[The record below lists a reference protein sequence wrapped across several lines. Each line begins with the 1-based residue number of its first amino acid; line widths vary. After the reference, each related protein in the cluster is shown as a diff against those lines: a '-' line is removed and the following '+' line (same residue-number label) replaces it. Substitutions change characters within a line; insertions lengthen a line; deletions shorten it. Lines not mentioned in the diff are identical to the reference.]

1 MKARAPAG
9 DWYICAMHANDYL
22 VVGGSTRPTR
32 RSPVIAQWVAD
43 LGNAALGKSG
53 GPESFGVVDLRDLE
67 LSLDDEP
74 GIPAIHDYVSPATRR
89 WSEMVAGAKGVVIVT
104 PQYNWGYPAVLK
116 NAIDHLYR
124 EWKNKPV
131 LIVSYGARGG
141 DKCAAQLREVL
152 GGMDVRLTEAT
163 PGLKLGRDRVAANDG
178 GVEPD
183 ADFAEQR
190 EEVAAALAELVALAA
205 RPPATA

>member
-1 MKARAPAG
+1 MKARAAG
-9 DWYICAMHANDYL
+9 GHWYMCAMRADDYL
-22 VVGGSTRPTR
+22 VVAGSTRPTR
-32 RSPVIAQWVAD
+32 RSPAIAQWVAD
-43 LGNAALGKSG
+43 LGNAALGKNG
-53 GPESFGVVDLRDLE
+53 GEGTFRVLDLRDLD

-89 WSEMVAGAKGVVIVT
+89 WSERVAAAKGVVIVT

-124 EWKNKPV
+124 EWKDKPV

-141 DKCAAQLREVL
+141 DKCAAQLREVM
-152 GGMDVRLTEAT
+152 GGMGVRLTEAT

-178 GVEPD
+178 AVEPD
-183 ADFAEQR
+183 TDFAEQC
-190 EEVAAALAELVALAA
+190 EEVEAALAELVGLSSIPLEKA
-205 RPPATA
+205 